1 MKQAG
6 SLEASIF
13 MGGFVVVIVFALL
26 NILLAIIMSS
36 YYAVAEDVASSDTLI
51 AEVGQAY
58 ERWLGVRRGDMV
70 PMLDV
75 ASTVKQHRRE
85 LRILYDANK
94 TRQVD
99 LKLEPLLNHE
109 GQIRL
114 VTVEFLRNYVLKMR
128 TSQAREL
135 LESTVMWYNESNKNS
150 EHNEQMRFMMHE
162 MDDDL
167 KMMRK
172 SLEDANSSSDDEDE
186 TEERQGA
193 KAILLKAAYERQ
205 QRADARRKRNFS
217 DDVAR
222 IRGELKHASLWIGD
236 EVRDFARTLG
246 KVRTKHEVQI
256 HELMLEDWRNDSGN
270 GSATEDLAGHA
281 LQLATQL
288 TAEERKIVDEL
299 VKRLTVIKEDEEEQV
314 DISLL
319 EILTMN
325 EKLETDID
333 DLKVEIL
340 AGKQRSR
347 VALDDIAELEPVVM
361 EIDEE
366 TTDVA
371 AKFHTIRQQ
380 VAVFVEERHRIQ
392 ADSEQ
397 VKDEV
402 DTTHMSRAECFEL
415 VHSLSM
421 ENDAIKHQLETA
433 ELDLI
438 AAGEYVQV
446 SRENLKKLKAE
457 LEPQLE
463 EVRKSKFKAAEALAD
478 YCSGL
483 LDAAEDFADLPNLI
497 EQVPEVVEILDYIK
511 HMHHV
516 SEDNFD
522 RSVMEQKHLSNAED
536 GGQDE
541 SNPGDDIDEEVPDA
555 RHRGM
560 MVKHGGTIACL

>member
-1 MKQAG
+1 M
-6 SLEASIF
+6 
-13 MGGFVVVIVFALL
+13 
-26 NILLAIIMSS
+26 
-36 YYAVAEDVASSDTLI
+36 
-51 AEVGQAY
+51 
-58 ERWLGVRRGDMV
+58 
-70 PMLDV
+70 
-75 ASTVKQHRRE
+75 
-85 LRILYDANK
+85 
-94 TRQVD
+94 
-99 LKLEPLLNHE
+99 
-109 GQIRL
+109 
-114 VTVEFLRNYVLKMR
+114 
-128 TSQAREL
+128 
-135 LESTVMWYNESNKNS
+135 
-150 EHNEQMRFMMHE
+150 EH
-162 MDDDL
+162 
-167 KMMRK
+167 
-172 SLEDANSSSDDEDE
+172 
-186 TEERQGA
+186 
-193 KAILLKAAYERQ
+193 
-205 QRADARRKRNFS
+205 
-217 DDVAR
+217 
-222 IRGELKHASLWIGD
+222 
-236 EVRDFARTLG
+236 
-246 KVRTKHEVQI
+246 
-256 HELMLEDWRNDSGN
+256 
-270 GSATEDLAGHA
+270 
-281 LQLATQL
+281 
-288 TAEERKIVDEL
+288 
-299 VKRLTVIKEDEEEQV
+299 
-314 DISLL
+314 ISLL

-497 EQVPEVVEILDYIK
+497 EKVPEVVETLASC
-511 HMHHV
+511 MRV
-516 SEDNFD
+516 S
-522 RSVMEQKHLSNAED
+522 Q
-536 GGQDE
+536 
-541 SNPGDDIDEEVPDA
+541 IC
-555 RHRGM
+555 
-560 MVKHGGTIACL
+560 VKPLIC